1 MKIFNTLFLI
11 ISFLSISAQDETAKI
26 TFIEAKPL
34 WEHTLCDSTFIPE
47 LGQPGWTKYSSLD
60 PGSIER
66 NGDELYVMAYSDEP
80 HLLDEYGF
88 VLDRLD
94 INTGFK
100 KWSLYNTRFNGS
112 EYDFYHRI
120 GIAANGNLEL
130 FGVVNDTS
138 WNIFNISKKIDKQ
151 TGKIYK
157 KIISHDTII
166 KNSYNKIIYHP
177 FILNDSMY
185 LTAYQVGTMT
195 NWPENPMFDFG
206 SNLLLFDSELKLQS
220 KDRFL
225 FDFDS
230 LTLTSVNQGSMIIKL
245 NDRTLLSL
253 AYRDRLKSW
262 DNLGTLMQ
270 WIDIS
275 DPLDIKIKQVKEFK
289 DIIPGSKEH
298 FRAHRFSAFNNTVCI
313 SHYYYN
319 IDIQKYACYILW
331 LDSIGNTKTY
341 IPAPQ
346 YQGHLYGL
354 CEMIW
359 ANDDFAYLYA
369 SPSVTGRA
377 GLDLIRIDHG
387 TDTIKYISSLTLPA
401 GERILNFNIHTLYDD
416 GLFIMGG
423 YAKKTGEELKTSFKI
438 YCFKAQDLGLDFKPS
453 AIKDIEFKISEISI
467 YPNPASDYIILS
479 RENTEAGYIEI
490 VDQLDRLVSQEKAA
504 ECEEL
509 SIDIS
514 ALAAGLYFVR
524 MTDDEG
530 RIVGRGKFVKE

>member
-1 MKIFNTLFLI
+1 MKILNTLIFLLEFFI
-11 ISFLSISAQDETAKI
+11 IFAQDETAKI

-47 LGQPGWTKYSSLD
+47 VGQPGWTKYSSLA
-60 PGSIER
+60 PGIIER
-66 NGDELYVMAYSDEP
+66 NGDELYVMAYSEEP

-94 INTGFK
+94 INTGIK
-100 KWSLYNTRFNGS
+100 KWSLFNTRFNGS

-120 GIAANGNLEL
+120 CVAEDGNLEL
-130 FGVVNDTS
+130 YGVVNDTS
-138 WNIFNISKKIDKQ
+138 LNIFNISKKIDKQ

-177 FILNDSMY
+177 FMLDDSLY
-185 LTAYQVGTMT
+185 LTAYQLGTMT
-195 NWPENPMFDFG
+195 NWPEDPQFDYG
-206 SNLLLFDSELKLQS
+206 SNLLLFDSDLKMLS

-230 LTLTSVNQGSMIIKL
+230 LTLTSVNQGSMIQKL
-245 NDRTLLSL
+245 NERTLLSL

-275 DPLDIKIKQVKEFK
+275 DPLDIKIKQVREFK

-298 FRAHRFSAFNNTVCI
+298 FRAHRFSAFNNTVCL

-331 LDSIGNTKTY
+331 LDSLGNTKTY
-341 IPAPQ
+341 IPVPQ
-346 YQGHLYGL
+346 YQGHMYGL
-354 CEMIW
+354 CDMIW

-387 TDTIKYISSLTLPA
+387 ADTIKYISSLTLPA

-416 GLFIMGG
+416 GLFVMGG
-423 YAKKTGEELKTSFKI
+423 YAKK
-438 YCFKAQDLGLDFKPS
+438 P
-453 AIKDIEFKISEISI
+453 
-467 YPNPASDYIILS
+467 
-479 RENTEAGYIEI
+479 
-490 VDQLDRLVSQEKAA
+490 
-504 ECEEL
+504 
-509 SIDIS
+509 
-514 ALAAGLYFVR
+514 
-524 MTDDEG
+524 
-530 RIVGRGKFVKE
+530 VKN